1 MKKRLGYQND
11 SEDPPPRTMTRLFGN
26 KEEPELVR
34 TSLRVTVYVA
44 EISVP
49 NTLDLSFLLLL
60 SFFRLGPVILLVI
73 SDVIAYQYYQHT
85 TNYCYKSYTPPA
97 M

>member
-11 SEDPPPRTMTRLFGN
+11 SEDPPPRTKTRLFGN

-34 TSLRVTVYVA
+34 TSLRVTVYDNVA

-60 SFFRLGPVILLVI
+60 SFFCLEL
-73 SDVIAYQYYQHT
+73 
-85 TNYCYKSYTPPA
+85 
-97 M
+97 